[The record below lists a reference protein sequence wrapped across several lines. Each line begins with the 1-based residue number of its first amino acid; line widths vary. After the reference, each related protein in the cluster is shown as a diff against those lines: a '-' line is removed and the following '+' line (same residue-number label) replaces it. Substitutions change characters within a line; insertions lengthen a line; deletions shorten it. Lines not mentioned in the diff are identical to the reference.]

1 MACSLG
7 LAFLFP
13 FWEQLGGLRIIHE
26 HGWEFLGDGTGLD
39 ELEIAE
45 RLCGAVPVRDLQEML
60 DCMATDIP
68 TGFRTA
74 GGQGVT
80 AELGQP
86 FAALGRSHGKGIG
99 IQMRC
104 QPVRHR
110 LVMKGEGFLAGGSHL
125 PGEQLG
131 QLAQELWQ
139 FLLRIKLAGGGEFGS
154 GERLWELKLS
164 KYGGWDVFSI
174 NDQVLAVLGG
184 DDLPP
189 GPLPPRGMPLGVSF
203 CARHSLT
210 GLPATTRI
218 TELLIQCENAL
229 SEGAPQVICQMKQLQ
244 ALQLSCRE
252 SFLLPAGLP
261 GGLRKLDLRL
271 FRGKL
276 TPGSLES
283 LTCLEELHLSETASS
298 SLCSSETSS
307 MALPGSLRR
316 LILQVPRETAE
327 LGFLR
332 GLHQLQEL
340 ELRGSAVAASLEP
353 LAELHELEELSL
365 HLVSEARDLN
375 PLRGLKQL
383 RRLSLG
389 GMSELVNLSPIACL
403 PNLRDVTLILCDAL
417 SDVSPLAQLPS
428 LRRLM
433 LMDCDRVHDVS
444 ALESIPGLEIQR

>member
-1 MACSLG
+1 MNNTAPWPQTLRVR
-7 LAFLFP
+7 LDAKEMLRFARQEAFRDDDFP
-13 FWEQLGGLRIIHE
+13 LTMTRRVINLYTTADFFLPELDHLEQAEEGWLLQCPDDLPKYLRV
-26 HGWEFLGDGTGLD
+26 FGLD
-39 ELEIAE
+39 
-45 RLCGAVPVRDLQEML
+45 VPL
-60 DCMATDIP
+60 P
-68 TGFRTA
+68 
-74 GGQGVT
+74 
-80 AELGQP
+80 
-86 FAALGRSHGKGIG
+86 AAL
-99 IQMRC
+99 
-104 QPVRHR
+104 
-110 LVMKGEGFLAGGSHL
+110 LE
-125 PGEQLG
+125 
-131 QLAQELWQ
+131 
-139 FLLRIKLAGGGEFGS
+139 

-164 KYGGWDVFSI
+164 KYGGWDVFTI

-189 GPLPPRGMPLGVSF
+189 VPLPPGGMPLGVSF

-210 GLPATTRI
+210 GLPVTTRM
-218 TELLIQCENAL
+218 TQLLIQCENAL
-229 SEGAPQVICQMKQLQ
+229 SEEVVQVIRQLNQLQ
-244 ALQLSCRE
+244 SLQLSCRE
-252 SFLLPAGLP
+252 SFQLPAGLP

-298 SLCSSETSS
+298 SLCSSGTSS

-316 LILQVPRETAE
+316 LILQVPRGTAE

-365 HLVSEARDLN
+365 HLLSEARDLN

-403 PNLRDVTLILCDAL
+403 PNLRDVTLIRCDAL
-417 SDVSPLAQLPS
+417 TDVSPLAKLPS

-433 LMDCDRVHDVS
+433 VKDCDRVHDVS
-444 ALESIPGLEIQR
+444 LLESIPGLEIQR